1 MIGWIFTKIGILEVE
16 IEFRDRDFEKWFKDG
31 IFKSK

>member
-1 MIGWIFTKIGILEVE
+1 MIGWIVMKKGILEVE
-16 IEFRDRDFEKWFKDG
+16 IEFRERDFEKWFKDG